1 MNKEKDNQSDKKIPY
16 NPNRKMS
23 DDDIN
28 SLLDMAASQ
37 VNGDMK
43 RENIQLKE
51 KEEEKWRDK
60 KNIIRPEKEIRA
72 KK

>member
-23 DDDIN
+23 DDEIN
-28 SLLDMAASQ
+28 SLLEMAAAQ

-43 RENIQLKE
+43 RENIQLRE
-51 KEEEKWRDK
+51 TEEEKK
-60 KNIIRPEKEIRA
+60 KAEEK